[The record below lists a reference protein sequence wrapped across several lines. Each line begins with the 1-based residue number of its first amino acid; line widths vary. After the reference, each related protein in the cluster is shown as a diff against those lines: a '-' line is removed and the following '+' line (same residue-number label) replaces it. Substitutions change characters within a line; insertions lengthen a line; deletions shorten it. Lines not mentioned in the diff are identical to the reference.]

1 MCESLQS
8 IAIGLLEEQ
17 PKIKRR
23 LSYILYEEQT
33 SIEDEIFVLVKK
45 PRVSYDDIE
54 EDDFPET
61 AALPVAELPE
71 RSSSSKNKKKQKER
85 KEIKETLV

>member
-1 MCESLQS
+1 M
-8 IAIGLLEEQ
+8 
-17 PKIKRR
+17 
-23 LSYILYEEQT
+23 YEEQT

-45 PRVSYDDIE
+45 PRVSYEDIE

-61 AALPVAELPE
+61 AALLVAELPE

>member
-1 MCESLQS
+1 MKNRQALKMKFLFQLKNQES
-8 IAIGLLEEQ
+8 
-17 PKIKRR
+17 
-23 LSYILYEEQT
+23 YE
-33 SIEDEIFVLVKK
+33 
-45 PRVSYDDIE
+45 DIE

>member
-1 MCESLQS
+1 M
-8 IAIGLLEEQ
+8 
-17 PKIKRR
+17 
-23 LSYILYEEQT
+23 SYE
-33 SIEDEIFVLVKK
+33 
-45 PRVSYDDIE
+45 DIE

-71 RSSSSKNKKKQKER
+71 RLSSSKNKKKQKER